1 MLQYSAAMLSKSLS
15 GIRVVDLSRLFPG
28 PLATLMLA
36 DMGAEVIKIEAPEGE
51 MGRYFR
57 PYQHGSSAGF
67 LQLNRAKR
75 SLTIN
80 LKKRQGT
87 SILKK
92 LLENSDVLV
101 ESFRPGVMKR
111 FGADYDTLK
120 NDFPRL
126 IYCSISGYGQ
136 SGPLSRRPGHDL
148 NYISIAGLLSLAGNP
163 KKGYLIPPVQIAD
176 VIGAFQATTAI
187 TGALLQR
194 FRSGKGQYL
203 DISLMNGALFTLI
216 GLAATHFAGVEIDSD
231 SLPLSGQL
239 ACYNVYRTA
248 DERYLAIALLEPKF
262 WQTFC
267 LKMGLGEFFHNQLQ
281 SDQKELIHA
290 LSKRFEEKPLNEW
303 LDFFQNEDVCITPVK
318 NFDEAMNDLHRES
331 SKMIQEVAYPSGN
344 LAHVKTP
351 FIYTEDN
358 NQRAPLLGEHNVEIL
373 SELGFSTDEI
383 ASLKAEGVL

>member
-15 GIRVVDLSRLFPG
+15 GIRIVDLSRLFPG
-28 PLATLMLA
+28 PLSTLMLA

-51 MGRYFR
+51 MGRYLP
-57 PYQHGSSAGF
+57 PYQFGSSAGF

-75 SLTIN
+75 SLTLN
-80 LKKRQGT
+80 LKKPQGAM
-87 SILKK
+87 ILRK

-120 NDFPRL
+120 NEFPRL

-136 SGPLSRRPGHDL
+136 SGPLSKRPGHDL
-148 NYISIAGLLSLAGNP
+148 NYISIAGLLSLTGNT

-187 TGALLQR
+187 TAALLQR

-216 GLAATHFAGVEIDSD
+216 GLAATHFAGVEVEAK
-231 SLPLSGQL
+231 SLPLAGQL

-248 DERYLAIALLEPKF
+248 DDGYLAIALLEPKF

-281 SDQKELIHA
+281 SDQPELIEA
-290 LSKRFEEKPLNEW
+290 LSKRFEEKSLNEW

-318 NFDEAMNDLHRES
+318 NFEEAMNDLHSES
-331 SKMIQEVAYPSGN
+331 NKMILNVDYPSGT
-344 LAHVKTP
+344 LSHMKTP
-351 FIYTEDN
+351 FVATADHNI
-358 NQRAPLLGEHNVEIL
+358 RAPLLGEHNVEIL
-373 SELGFSTDEI
+373 TELGFSPDEI
-383 ASLKAEGVL
+383 ASLKTEGVL